1 MQDGYSFHSCEEDL
15 VREFNLMEETYK
27 KIYTKLGLD
36 FRVVEADSGAIGG
49 GETFHTRRGIDK
61 ITLRLTVVLI
71 VLFFV
76 LSAFNL
82 FIR

>member
-1 MQDGYSFHSCEEDL
+1 M
-15 VREFNLMEETYK
+15 RNLLLSLNVIVSVIIT
-27 KIYTKLGLD
+27 ILILIQGRGGGLG
-36 FRVVEADSGAIGG
+36 GAWGGG

>member
-1 MQDGYSFHSCEEDL
+1 MRNILLSLNVIISIAITILILIQG
-15 VREFNLMEETYK
+15 RGGG
-27 KIYTKLGLD
+27 LG
-36 FRVVEADSGAIGG
+36 GAWGGG